1 MATVN
6 FHYRSTRE
14 RATLTLRL
22 LFRNPNLPSIVL
34 DKKTRE
40 RIEVSYTDFLIS
52 ANTNYEVSRD
62 YWNNYHSKQRLKD
75 IEVKNLQTDVNNQLS
90 ELENFIL
97 KAFEATAP
105 GKVNKS
111 WLKTTIEN
119 FYNPPET
126 KEIPKDLISYIDYY
140 LEYRKNEITEAN
152 RKKVKVTKNKML
164 RLQKELGKTIL
175 IKEINETFKKA
186 YVDFSNNKAYSQN
199 TQHREFVLIKTICF
213 HARYLGL
220 KTHHQLDGITLQRE
234 EGNFIYLTLQELEKI
249 KEVDL
254 KRDYL
259 DNARDWLLISCFTG
273 QRISDF
279 MRFKPE
285 MIRIEDG
292 KTLLEFR
299 QKKTKKEMSIPVA
312 KEVRELLNKR
322 KGNFPRSIS
331 DQRYNDYIKEVCEIA
346 GLKEEVKGKRR
357 VSIAPK
363 GVTPTKYDYR
373 DIEDTFQKW
382 ELVSSHIGRR
392 SFATNFYGKVPTT
405 YLINITGHG
414 SEKMFLNYIKKSNKD
429 LALDSYK
436 YFE

>member
-6 FHYRSTRE
+6 FLYRSTRE
-14 RATLTLRL
+14 KAPLNLRL
-22 LFRNPNLPSIVL
+22 LFRHN
-34 DKKTRE
+34 DKDFAIGGKTKL
-40 RIEVSYTDFLIS
+40 EVT
-52 ANTNYEVSRD
+52 RD
-62 YWNNYHSKQRLKD
+62 YWNNHHSKQRIKD
-75 IEVKNLQTDVNNQLS
+75 IKVKNLQTKVNNQLGA
-90 ELENFIL
+90 LENHIL
-97 KAFEATAP
+97 NAFNSTQP
-105 GKVNKS
+105 GKVSKD

-119 FYNPPET
+119 YYNPPQQ
-126 KEIPKDLISYIDYY
+126 KIIPTDLVGYIDYY

-164 RLQKELGKTIL
+164 RLQNELGKPIL
-175 IKEINETFKKA
+175 INEVNEDFKKA
-186 YVDFSNNKAYSQN
+186 YVDFSNKNSYSQN

-213 HARYLGL
+213 HARYLGV

-234 EGNFIYLTLQELEKI
+234 EANHIYLTLEELEKV
-249 KEVDL
+249 KKADL
-254 KRDYL
+254 KHDYL
-259 DNARDWLLISCFTG
+259 DNARDWLLISCYTG
-273 QRISDF
+273 QRVSDF

-285 MIRIEDG
+285 MIRTENG
-292 KTLLEFR
+292 KPLLEFR
-299 QKKTKKEMSIPVA
+299 QKKTKKEMSIPVV
-312 KEVRELLNKR
+312 KEVREILEKR
-322 KGNFPRSIS
+322 NGKFPRPIS
-331 DQRYNDYIKEVCEIA
+331 DQRYNDYIKEVC
-346 GLKEEVKGKRR
+346 KEAKIKDEVKGKRR

-363 GVTPTKYDYR
+363 GVKPTKNDYR

-429 LALDSYK
+429 LALDAFN

>member
-6 FHYRSTRE
+6 FLYRSTRE
-14 RATLTLRL
+14 KAPLNLRL
-22 LFRNPNLPSIVL
+22 LFRHD
-34 DKKTRE
+34 DKDFVIGGKTQ
-40 RIEVSYTDFLIS
+40 IQVT
-52 ANTNYEVSRD
+52 RD
-62 YWNNYHSKQRLKD
+62 YWNNYHTKKRLKD
-75 IEVKNLQTDVNNQLS
+75 IKVKNLQTEVNNQLS
-90 ELENFIL
+90 ELEDFIL
-97 KAFEATAP
+97 KAFEATVP
-105 GKVNKS
+105 GKIDKS

-119 FYNPPET
+119 YYNPPET
-126 KEIPKDLISYIDYY
+126 REIPNDLISYIDYY

-164 RLQKELGKTIL
+164 RLQRELGKTIL
-175 IKEINETFKKA
+175 INEINEDFKKA
-186 YVDFSNNKAYSQN
+186 YVDFSNKNAYSQN

-234 EGNFIYLTLQELEKI
+234 EANHIYLSLEELEKI
-249 KEVDL
+249 KKAEL
-254 KRDYL
+254 EHDYL

-273 QRISDF
+273 QRVSDF

-299 QKKTKKEMSIPVA
+299 QKKTKKEMSIPVT
-312 KEVRELLNKR
+312 KEVREVLKKR
-322 KGNFPRSIS
+322 NGNFPRPIS
-331 DQRYNDYIKEVCEIA
+331 DQRYNDYIKEVCELAKIND
-346 GLKEEVKGKRR
+346 EVKGKRR

-363 GVTPTKYDYR
+363 GVKPTKNDYR

-429 LALDSYK
+429 LALDAFK